1 MMHLHESCGVY
12 GIHVEEGKAFP
23 YLFWGLLAQ
32 NHRGH
37 QSHGFATLYGHL
49 HIHRELGMIPPLA
62 GEELRELME
71 RLPGGEG
78 IGNVRYTTSGL
89 ADKDSLRRNA
99 MPVVRSID
107 KLSIAL
113 SFNGNIVNIGEL
125 REDINLNE
133 GLSDAHALTKLM
145 LEGLI
150 EEGSINEAVRLC
162 MERLEGAYSTV
173 CLIDDGTLIAF
184 KDPLGIK
191 PLCFG
196 CGEKTLAFSSESV
209 GLDINGLEF
218 CGELSPGGLMW
229 IEEGRC
235 CQEEVVTSHRRA
247 FCAFEFAYFARPDS
261 LFNDSYV
268 YEARVRFGMNLAR
281 RFEGV
286 ASRCDVVISL
296 PETAN
301 DAAYGFH
308 IESGLP
314 WEMATRRHRYVT
326 QRAFIS
332 KAEERELIIFR
343 KVNIL
348 SRKIRG
354 RRLAVIDDSIV
365 RGDTTRSVVK
375 RLRAAGAKEIHLF
388 ITYPRIIA
396 PCFYGIDMAT
406 YGELI
411 GTWKEPEEIAKEVEA
426 DSVNYQPIDHYV
438 RATGMRRNEL
448 CLGCVTRRYPT
459 KGADRMS
466 REMWERLLKGETEKG
481 RIYERRS
488 T

>member
-1 MMHLHESCGVY
+1 MPLHESCGVL
-12 GIHVEEGKAFP
+12 GIQVERGDAFSHL
-23 YLFWGLLAQ
+23 YWGLLAQ

-37 QSHGFATLYGHL
+37 QSHGFATFNGRIHLYK
-49 HIHRELGMIPPLA
+49 ELGMIPPLA
-62 GEELRELME
+62 GEELMQLME
-71 RLPGGEG
+71 RLPGWVG

-89 ADKDSLRRNA
+89 ADKESLRRNA
-99 MPVVRSID
+99 MPVVWSMD
-107 KLSIAL
+107 GHSLAL

-125 REDINLNE
+125 RKELELDE
-133 GLSDAHALTKLM
+133 GLSDAYALTKLM
-145 LEGLI
+145 LQGLG
-150 EEGSINEAVRLC
+150 EEASFQEAVRLC
-162 MERLEGAYSTV
+162 MEILEGAYSTV
-173 CLIDDGTLIAF
+173 CLIDDGILLAF

-196 CGEKTLAFSSESV
+196 CNGGVLAFSSESV
-209 GLDINGLEF
+209 GLDINGLDF
-218 CGELSPGGLMW
+218 CGEIAPGELMW
-229 IEEGRC
+229 MENGRMYR
-235 CQEEVVTSHRRA
+235 EKIGPSHRRA

-261 LFNDSYV
+261 LFNDRYV
-268 YEARVRFGMNLAR
+268 YEARVKFGINLAR
-281 RFEGV
+281 RYQGV

-354 RRLAVIDDSIV
+354 KRLAVIDDSIV
-365 RGDTTRSVVK
+365 RGDTTRSVVR
-375 RLRAAGAKEIHLF
+375 RLRAAGAAEVHLF
-388 ITYPRIIA
+388 ITYPRIIG

-406 YGELI
+406 YSELI
-411 GTWKEPEEIAKEVEA
+411 GAWKEPEEVAKEVGA
-426 DSVNYQPIDHYV
+426 DSVNYQPIHDYV
-438 RATGMRRNEL
+438 RATGMRQDEL
-448 CLGCVTRRYPT
+448 CLGCITRRYPT
-459 KGADRMS
+459 PRADKMS
-466 REMWERLLKGETEKG
+466 REMWERLLRGEAERG
-481 RIYERRS
+481 RIYEGRPP
-488 T
+488 